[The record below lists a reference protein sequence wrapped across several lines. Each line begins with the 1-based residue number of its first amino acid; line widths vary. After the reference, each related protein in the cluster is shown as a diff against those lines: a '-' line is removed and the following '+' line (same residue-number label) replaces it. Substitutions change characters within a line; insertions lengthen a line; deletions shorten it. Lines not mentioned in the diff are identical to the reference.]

1 MKTLLI
7 VNPAAGH
14 GRGRRTFERLEP
26 RIRAASA
33 GLEIRVSERPGHAV
47 ELGRQAAAERFERI
61 LCLGGDGTPFEVL
74 NGLFEGGRPDP
85 CPAFGLIPAGTGNSF
100 VRDFEVRGPDEALD
114 RILAGRRRP
123 VDLIEFEHESGRG
136 PARRFALNLL
146 GVGLIADILELTN
159 KRLKFLGAA
168 GYSLAVLLRLARG
181 MDNRIDLATD
191 GRTREVAD
199 SALVVSNSKF
209 TGGTMMIAP
218 TADVAD
224 GRADLVLF
232 NGVNR
237 REILAIFRAVFSGT
251 HAAHP
256 KVEILQGAAM
266 TVTGTPPLRVMAD
279 GELLGWTPLRLR
291 VLPAALT
298 LLI

>member
-1 MKTLLI
+1 
-7 VNPAAGH
+7 
-14 GRGRRTFERLEP
+14 
-26 RIRAASA
+26 
-33 GLEIRVSERPGHAV
+33 
-47 ELGRQAAAERFERI
+47 
-61 LCLGGDGTPFEVL
+61 
-74 NGLFEGGRPDP
+74 
-85 CPAFGLIPAGTGNSF
+85 
-100 VRDFEVRGPDEALD
+100 
-114 RILAGRRRP
+114 
-123 VDLIEFEHESGRG
+123 
-136 PARRFALNLL
+136 
-146 GVGLIADILELTN
+146 
-159 KRLKFLGAA
+159 
-168 GYSLAVLLRLARG
+168 